1 MHLNPETQLVDGRKL
16 LAWWAN
22 NAGRGTDNCTL
33 AVVPAT
39 TPRAAYSRNQTDVI
53 ATTRTSSWKGDVNLS
68 RAVCSRLGIDQPD
81 PEPSKYDDD
90 DYTDT

>member
-1 MHLNPETQLVDGRKL
+1 MVHL
-16 LAWWAN
+16 LAVLEGLLPTVFN
-22 NAGRGTDNCTL
+22 IDQPSHQIKVFDL
-33 AVVPAT
+33 VVCC
-39 TPRAAYSRNQTDVI
+39 RAEYSRNQTDVI

-68 RAVCSRLGIDQPD
+68 RAVCSPLGIDQPD